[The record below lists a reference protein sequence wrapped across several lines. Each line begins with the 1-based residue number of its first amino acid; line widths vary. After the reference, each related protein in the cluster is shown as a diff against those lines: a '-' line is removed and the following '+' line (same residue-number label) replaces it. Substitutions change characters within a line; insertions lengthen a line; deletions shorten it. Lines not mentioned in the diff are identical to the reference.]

1 MNRKLGN
8 RYVIPPGF
16 VVVFDSITGLILV
29 PFYELIIIPFIRK
42 VIGHCRGITSLQRI
56 GVGLFVSIFAMPQ
69 FFLIGGAEVFTYIG
83 QLEFFYDEAT
93 DGTKNISSDVFLSE
107 EHRQLGQQ

>member
-1 MNRKLGN
+1 MG
-8 RYVIPPGF
+8 
-16 VVVFDSITGLILV
+16 VFWLW
-29 PFYELIIIPFIRK
+29 
-42 VIGHCRGITSLQRI
+42 
-56 GVGLFVSIFAMPQ
+56 PQ

>member
-56 GVGLFVSIFAMPQ
+56 GVGLFVSIFAMASAALVEKIRRELNTVQ
-69 FFLIGGAEVFTYIG
+69 KQTTWVYFGCGLNSF
-83 QLEFFYDEAT
+83 
-93 DGTKNISSDVFLSE
+93 
-107 EHRQLGQQ
+107 